1 MPNFECGGDL
11 DAVLGGSFVQDNANV
26 CAVVNVNTF
35 AKKDAHSQYK
45 CMFIMYIYFLF
56 YSDYQLDTSVYV
68 YGNN

>member
-35 AKKDAHSQYK
+35 AKKRMHIHNID
-45 CMFIMYIYFLF
+45 IYF
-56 YSDYQLDTSVYV
+56 DYQLDTSVYV

>member
-26 CAVVNVNTF
+26 CAVVNLNTF
-35 AKKDAHSQYK
+35 AKRMH
-45 CMFIMYIYFLF
+45 IHNIYIYI
-56 YSDYQLDTSVYV
+56 YIYIYPDYQLDTSMYV

>member
-1 MPNFECGGDL
+1 MPNSECGGDL
-11 DAVLGGSFVQDNANV
+11 DAVLGGSFVQYNANV

-35 AKKDAHSQYK
+35 AKKG
-45 CMFIMYIYFLF
+45 CTFTTYI

>member
-35 AKKDAHSQYK
+35 AKKG
-45 CMFIMYIYFLF
+45 CTFPI
-56 YSDYQLDTSVYV
+56 
-68 YGNN
+68 

>member
-1 MPNFECGGDL
+1 MPNSEYGGDL

-35 AKKDAHSQYK
+35 AKKG
-45 CMFIMYIYFLF
+45 CTFTIYR
-56 YSDYQLDTSVYV
+56 LDTNIYV

>member
-11 DAVLGGSFVQDNANV
+11 DAVLGGSFVQYNANV

-35 AKKDAHSQYK
+35 AKKGYR
-45 CMFIMYIYFLF
+45 
-56 YSDYQLDTSVYV
+56 LDTNIYV

>member
-35 AKKDAHSQYK
+35 AKKRMH
-45 CMFIMYIYFLF
+45 IHNINMYSYICIP
-56 YSDYQLDTSVYV
+56 TIT
-68 YGNN
+68 

>member
-1 MPNFECGGDL
+1 MPNSECGGDL
-11 DAVLGGSFVQDNANV
+11 DAVLGGSFVQDNANI

-35 AKKDAHSQYK
+35 AKKG
-45 CMFIMYIYFLF
+45 CTFTTYIYLYIR

>member
-1 MPNFECGGDL
+1 MPNSECGGDL

-35 AKKDAHSQYK
+35 AKKG
-45 CMFIMYIYFLF
+45 CTFIIYI
-56 YSDYQLDTSVYV
+56 SGYQLYTSVYV